1 MTDTILNIHTDF
13 FNQQADTV
21 YNTIEQEMQLAIDR
35 FLREHELQWEFN
47 KGNVWFENQ
56 VEILTCDKDGRIE
69 GSEAYV
75 EMPEYI
81 GNRRPSDKDRF
92 DDPDVKDL
100 KSSKWGDKWERVF
113 DWISWSYSNY
123 PNATDVTIS
132 IRGLY
137 DDGSTYGATIDYA
150 CFEVDFKRKPVEAKQ
165 TYKIVRFHFPN
176 FCVDDAEVIKT
187 GLTKEEAVAHCKD
200 PATRVEGVW
209 FDGWTEE

>member
-21 YNTIEQEMQLAIDR
+21 YHTIEEELQLAIYR
-35 FLREHELQWEFN
+35 FLREHKLQQDFN
-47 KGNVWFENQ
+47 NGKVWFENQ

-81 GNRRPSDKDRF
+81 GTRKDSDKDRF
-92 DDPDVKDL
+92 DDPDAEDIGNSNWHTKT
-100 KSSKWGDKWERVF
+100 ERIF

-137 DDGSTYGATIDYA
+137 DDGSEYG
-150 CFEVDFKRKPVEAKQ
+150 CNNRLCLF
-165 TYKIVRFHFPN
+165 
-176 FCVDDAEVIKT
+176 
-187 GLTKEEAVAHCKD
+187 
-200 PATRVEGVW
+200 
-209 FDGWTEE
+209 

>member
-21 YNTIEQEMQLAIDR
+21 YNTIEQELQLAMDR
-35 FLREHELQWEFN
+35 FLREHKLQQEFN
-47 KGNVWFENQ
+47 NGNVWFENQ

-81 GNRRPSDKDRF
+81 GTRKDSDKDRF
-92 DDPDVKDL
+92 DDPDVEDIH
-100 KSSKWGDKWERVF
+100 SSTWHTKTERIF

-123 PNATDVTIS
+123 PNATDVTVS

-137 DDGSTYGATIDYA
+137 DDGSEHGCTIEWTG
-150 CFEVDFKRKPVEAKQ
+150 FVVEFKRE
-165 TYKIVRFHFPN
+165 TFKIVRFHFPN
-176 FCVDDAEVIKT
+176 IDINEAEFIKG
-187 GLTKEEAVAHCKD
+187 GLTREEAIAHCKRED
-200 PATRVEGVW
+200 SHEMWTW
-209 FDGWTEE
+209 FDGWTAE